1 MCCADSTLLPPF
13 EAFLPE
19 NQSIIEGIRHRILA
33 YLFRERSAEGA
44 GSGAV
49 RRFFFHFQ
57 EYATLIIWKA
67 SSTALPFGGA
77 ILLLILLPALEG

>member
-1 MCCADSTLLPPF
+1 MLPPLGPS
-13 EAFLPE
+13 APE
-19 NQSIIEGIRHRILA
+19 DQSIIEGIRHRILA
-33 YLFRERSAEGA
+33 YVFRERYAEGP

-67 SSTALPFGGA
+67 SPAIARRGGC
-77 ILLLILLPALEG
+77 

>member
-1 MCCADSTLLPPF
+1 MFCADSTLLPPL
-13 EAFLPE
+13 EAPLTE
-19 NQSIIEGIRHRILA
+19 SQSIIEGIRHRILA
-33 YLFRERSAEGA
+33 YLYRERSAEGP

-67 SSTALPFGGA
+67 SSTTPLCDCITFLGIP
-77 ILLLILLPALEG
+77 LPALNR